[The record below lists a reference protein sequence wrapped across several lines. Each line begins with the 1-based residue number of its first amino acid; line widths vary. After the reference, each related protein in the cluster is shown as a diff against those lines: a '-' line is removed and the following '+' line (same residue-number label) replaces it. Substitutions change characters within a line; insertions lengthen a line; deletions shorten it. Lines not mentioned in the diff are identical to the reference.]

1 MTTQHLNA
9 AARQEQILD
18 AARRLFLT
26 KGYEATTIE
35 DVLTAVGIAKGTL
48 YHHFP
53 GKEAIL
59 DAIVMRTTDAIEERA
74 DRAARNASQPAPAR
88 FLAVVTAAR
97 APREDI
103 ELAQQIR
110 ATGNLRLH
118 VLAMTETWTRLVPI
132 LTRLVE
138 EGAAAGELSTTD
150 PRGSVE
156 VILSAGLTMLDG
168 GLFPSVDD
176 DDTSERRQ
184 DALMHAFTLLLNPV
198 RA

>member
-18 AARRLFLT
+18 AARHLFLT

-59 DAIVMRTTDAIEERA
+59 DAIVLRTVDAIVQRA
-74 DRAARNASQPAPAR
+74 QAAADGPQPATTR
-88 FLAVVTAAR
+88 FLAVV
-97 APREDI
+97 PQEDI

>member
-18 AARRLFLT
+18 AARHLFLT

-59 DAIVMRTTDAIEERA
+59 DAIVLRTVDAIVQRA
-74 DRAARNASQPAPAR
+74 QAAADGPQPATTR
-88 FLAVVTAAR
+88 FLAVVGAAR
-97 APREDI
+97 APQEDI

>member
-1 MTTQHLNA
+1 MVTQHLSA
-9 AARQEQILD
+9 TVRRTQILD

-59 DAIVMRTTDAIEERA
+59 DAIVLRTVDAIVQRA
-74 DRAARNASQPAPAR
+74 QAAADGPQPATTR
-88 FLAVVTAAR
+88 FLAVVGAAR
-97 APREDI
+97 APQEDI

>member
-18 AARRLFLT
+18 AARHLFLT

-59 DAIVMRTTDAIEERA
+59 DAIVLRTVDAIVQRA
-74 DRAARNASQPAPAR
+74 QAAADGPQPATTR
-88 FLAVVTAAR
+88 FLAVVGAAR
-97 APREDI
+97 APQEDL

-118 VLAMTETWTRLVPI
+118 VLAMTETWTRLVPND
-132 LTRLVE
+132 TRNVE
-138 EGAAAGELSTTD
+138 WGPPPGGLSTTD

>member
-59 DAIVMRTTDAIEERA
+59 DAIVLRTVDAIVQRA
-74 DRAARNASQPAPAR
+74 QAAADGPQPATTR
-88 FLAVVTAAR
+88 FLAVVGPAR
-97 APREDI
+97 APQEDI

>member
-1 MTTQHLNA
+1 MTPQHLNA

-59 DAIVMRTTDAIEERA
+59 DAIVLRTVDAIVQRA
-74 DRAARNASQPAPAR
+74 RAAADGPQPATTR
-88 FLAVVTAAR
+88 FLAVVGAAR
-97 APREDI
+97 APQEDI

>member
-9 AARQEQILD
+9 VARQEQILD
-18 AARRLFLT
+18 AARHLFLT

-59 DAIVMRTTDAIEERA
+59 DAIVLRTVDAIVQRA
-74 DRAARNASQPAPAR
+74 QAAADGPQPATTR
-88 FLAVVTAAR
+88 FLAVVGAAR
-97 APREDI
+97 APQEDI

>member
-9 AARQEQILD
+9 AVRQEQILD

-59 DAIVMRTTDAIEERA
+59 DAIVLRTVDAIVQRA
-74 DRAARNASQPAPAR
+74 QAAADGPQPATTR
-88 FLAVVTAAR
+88 FLAVVGAAR
-97 APREDI
+97 APQEDI

>member
-59 DAIVMRTTDAIEERA
+59 DAIVLCTVDAIVQRA
-74 DRAARNASQPAPAR
+74 QAAADGPQPATTR
-88 FLAVVTAAR
+88 FLAVVGAAR
-97 APREDI
+97 APQEDI

>member
-59 DAIVMRTTDAIEERA
+59 DAIVLRTVDTIVQRA
-74 DRAARNASQPAPAR
+74 QAAADGPQPATTR
-88 FLAVVTAAR
+88 FLAVVGAAR
-97 APREDI
+97 APQEDI

>member
-1 MTTQHLNA
+1 MVTQHLSA
-9 AARQEQILD
+9 TVRRTQILD

-59 DAIVMRTTDAIEERA
+59 DAIVQRTVDAIVQRA
-74 DRAARNASQPAPAR
+74 QAAADGPQPATTR
-88 FLAVVTAAR
+88 FLAVVGAAR
-97 APREDI
+97 APQEDI

-156 VILSAGLTMLDG
+156 VVLSAGLTMLDG

>member
-59 DAIVMRTTDAIEERA
+59 DAIVLRTVDAIVQRA
-74 DRAARNASQPAPAR
+74 QAAADGPQPATTR
-88 FLAVVTAAR
+88 FLAVVGAAR
-97 APREDI
+97 APQEDI

>member
-59 DAIVMRTTDAIEERA
+59 DAIVLRTVDAIVQRPPRPA
-74 DRAARNASQPAPAR
+74 SSPSSARPAPR
-88 FLAVVTAAR
+88 RRTSSSPSR
-97 APREDI
+97 SAPPGTS
-103 ELAQQIR
+103 A
-110 ATGNLRLH
+110 
-118 VLAMTETWTRLVPI
+118 
-132 LTRLVE
+132 
-138 EGAAAGELSTTD
+138 STSW
-150 PRGSVE
+150 P
-156 VILSAGLTMLDG
+156 
-168 GLFPSVDD
+168 
-176 DDTSERRQ
+176 
-184 DALMHAFTLLLNPV
+184 
-198 RA
+198 

>member
-18 AARRLFLT
+18 AARHLFLT

-59 DAIVMRTTDAIEERA
+59 DAIVLRTVDAIVPRA
-74 DRAARNASQPAPAR
+74 QAAADGPQPATTR
-88 FLAVVTAAR
+88 FLAVVGAAR
-97 APREDI
+97 APQEDI

>member
-59 DAIVMRTTDAIEERA
+59 DAIVQRTVDAIVQRA
-74 DRAARNASQPAPAR
+74 RAAADGPQPATTR
-88 FLAVVTAAR
+88 FLAVVGAAR
-97 APREDI
+97 APQEDI

>member
-59 DAIVMRTTDAIEERA
+59 DAIVLRTVDAIVQRA
-74 DRAARNASQPAPAR
+74 QAAADGPQPATTR
-88 FLAVVTAAR
+88 FLAVVGAAR
-97 APREDI
+97 APQEDI

-118 VLAMTETWTRLVPI
+118 VLAMTETWTQLVPI

>member
-59 DAIVMRTTDAIEERA
+59 DAIVLRTVDAIVQRA
-74 DRAARNASQPAPAR
+74 QAAADGPQPATTR
-88 FLAVVTAAR
+88 FLAVVGAAR
-97 APREDI
+97 APQEDI

-132 LTRLVE
+132 LPRLVE

>member
-59 DAIVMRTTDAIEERA
+59 DAIVLRTVDAIVQRA
-74 DRAARNASQPAPAR
+74 QAAADGPQPATTR
-88 FLAVVTAAR
+88 FLAVVCAAR
-97 APREDI
+97 APQEDI

>member
-59 DAIVMRTTDAIEERA
+59 DAIVLRTVDAIVQRA
-74 DRAARNASQPAPAR
+74 QAAADGPQPATTR
-88 FLAVVTAAR
+88 FLAVVGAAR
-97 APREDI
+97 APQEDI

-138 EGAAAGELSTTD
+138 EGAAAGELITTD

>member
-48 YHHFP
+48 YNHFP

-59 DAIVMRTTDAIEERA
+59 DAIVLRTVDAIVQRA
-74 DRAARNASQPAPAR
+74 QAAADGPQPATTR
-88 FLAVVTAAR
+88 FLAVVGAAR
-97 APREDI
+97 APQEDI

>member
-59 DAIVMRTTDAIEERA
+59 DAIVLRTVDAIVQRA
-74 DRAARNASQPAPAR
+74 QAAADGPQPATPR
-88 FLAVVTAAR
+88 FLAVVGAAR
-97 APREDI
+97 APQEDI

>member
-59 DAIVMRTTDAIEERA
+59 DAIVLRTVDAIVQRA
-74 DRAARNASQPAPAR
+74 QTAADGPQPATTR
-88 FLAVVTAAR
+88 FLAVVGAAR
-97 APREDI
+97 APQEDI

>member
-18 AARRLFLT
+18 AARHLFLT

-48 YHHFP
+48 YHHCP

-59 DAIVMRTTDAIEERA
+59 DAIVLRTVDAIVQRA
-74 DRAARNASQPAPAR
+74 QAAADGPQPATTR
-88 FLAVVTAAR
+88 FLAVVGAAR
-97 APREDI
+97 APQEDI

>member
-59 DAIVMRTTDAIEERA
+59 DAIVLRTVDAIVQRA
-74 DRAARNASQPAPAR
+74 QAAADGPQPATTR
-88 FLAVVTAAR
+88 FLAVVGAAR
-97 APREDI
+97 APQEDI

-118 VLAMTETWTRLVPI
+118 VLAMTETWTRLAPI

>member
-18 AARRLFLT
+18 TARRLFLT

-59 DAIVMRTTDAIEERA
+59 DAIVLRTVDAIVQRA
-74 DRAARNASQPAPAR
+74 QAAADGPQPATTR
-88 FLAVVTAAR
+88 FLAVVGAAR
-97 APREDI
+97 APQEDI

>member
-1 MTTQHLNA
+1 MVTQHLSA
-9 AARQEQILD
+9 TVRRTQILD
-18 AARRLFLT
+18 AARRLFLS

-35 DVLTAVGIAKGTL
+35 DVLGAVGIAKGTL

-59 DAIVMRTTDAIEERA
+59 DAIVLRTVDAIVQRA
-74 DRAARNASQPAPAR
+74 QAAADGPQPATTR
-88 FLAVVTAAR
+88 FLAVVGAAR
-97 APREDI
+97 APQEDI

>member
-1 MTTQHLNA
+1 
-9 AARQEQILD
+9 
-18 AARRLFLT
+18 
-26 KGYEATTIE
+26 
-35 DVLTAVGIAKGTL
+35 
-48 YHHFP
+48 
-53 GKEAIL
+53 
-59 DAIVMRTTDAIEERA
+59 MRIGD
-74 DRAARNASQPAPAR
+74 
-88 FLAVVTAAR
+88 FAAR
-97 APREDI
+97 APQEDI

>member
-26 KGYEATTIE
+26 KGYEATTIG
-35 DVLTAVGIAKGTL
+35 DVLTAVGIAEGTL

-59 DAIVMRTTDAIEERA
+59 DAIVLRTVDATVQRA
-74 DRAARNASQPAPAR
+74 QAAADGPQPATTR
-88 FLAVVTAAR
+88 FLAVVGAAR
-97 APREDI
+97 APQEDI

>member
-59 DAIVMRTTDAIEERA
+59 DAIVLRTVDAIVQRA
-74 DRAARNASQPAPAR
+74 QAAADGPQPATTR
-88 FLAVVTAAR
+88 FLAVVGAAR
-97 APREDI
+97 APQEDI

-176 DDTSERRQ
+176 DTSERRQ

>member
-26 KGYEATTIE
+26 KGYEATTVE

-59 DAIVMRTTDAIEERA
+59 DAIVLRTVDAIVQRA
-74 DRAARNASQPAPAR
+74 QAAADGPQPATTR
-88 FLAVVTAAR
+88 FLAVVGAAR
-97 APREDI
+97 APQEDI

>member
-18 AARRLFLT
+18 AARHLFLT

-59 DAIVMRTTDAIEERA
+59 DAIVLRTVDAIVQRA
-74 DRAARNASQPAPAR
+74 QAAADGPQPATTR
-88 FLAVVTAAR
+88 VLAVVGAAR
-97 APREDI
+97 APQEDI

-176 DDTSERRQ
+176 DDPSERRQ

>member
-59 DAIVMRTTDAIEERA
+59 DAIVLRTVDAIVQRA
-74 DRAARNASQPAPAR
+74 QAAADGPQPAATR
-88 FLAVVTAAR
+88 FLAVVGAAR
-97 APREDI
+97 APQEDI

>member
-59 DAIVMRTTDAIEERA
+59 DAIVLRTVDAIVQRA
-74 DRAARNASQPAPAR
+74 QAAADGPQPATTR
-88 FLAVVTAAR
+88 FLAVVGAAR
-97 APREDI
+97 APPEDI
-103 ELAQQIR
+103 ELAPQIR

>member
-59 DAIVMRTTDAIEERA
+59 DAIVLRTVDAIVQRA
-74 DRAARNASQPAPAR
+74 QAAADGPQPATTR
-88 FLAVVTAAR
+88 FLAVVGAAR
-97 APREDI
+97 APQEDI

-110 ATGNLRLH
+110 ATGTLRLH

>member
-1 MTTQHLNA
+1 MTTQHHNA

-18 AARRLFLT
+18 AARHLFLT

-59 DAIVMRTTDAIEERA
+59 DAIVLRTVDAIVQRA
-74 DRAARNASQPAPAR
+74 QAAADGPQPATTR
-88 FLAVVTAAR
+88 FLAVVGAAR
-97 APREDI
+97 APQEDI

>member
-9 AARQEQILD
+9 PARQEQILD
-18 AARRLFLT
+18 AARHLFLT

-59 DAIVMRTTDAIEERA
+59 DAIVLRTVDAIVQRA
-74 DRAARNASQPAPAR
+74 QAAADGPQPATTR
-88 FLAVVTAAR
+88 FLAVVGAAR
-97 APREDI
+97 APQEDI

>member
-59 DAIVMRTTDAIEERA
+59 DAIVLRTVDAIVQRA
-74 DRAARNASQPAPAR
+74 QAAADGPQPATTR
-88 FLAVVTAAR
+88 FLAVVGAAR
-97 APREDI
+97 APQEDI

-138 EGAAAGELSTTD
+138 ESAAAGELSTTD

>member
-59 DAIVMRTTDAIEERA
+59 DAIVLRTVDAIVQRA
-74 DRAARNASQPAPAR
+74 QAAADGPQPATIR
-88 FLAVVTAAR
+88 FLAVVGAAR
-97 APREDI
+97 APQEDI

>member
-18 AARRLFLT
+18 AARHLFLT

-59 DAIVMRTTDAIEERA
+59 DAIVLRTVDAIVQRA
-74 DRAARNASQPAPAR
+74 QAAADGPQPATTR
-88 FLAVVTAAR
+88 FLAVVGAAR
-97 APREDI
+97 APQEDI

-138 EGAAAGELSTTD
+138 EGAAAGELSTT
-150 PRGSVE
+150 E

>member
-18 AARRLFLT
+18 AARHLFLT

-59 DAIVMRTTDAIEERA
+59 DAIVLRTVDAIVQRA
-74 DRAARNASQPAPAR
+74 QAAADGPQPATTR
-88 FLAVVTAAR
+88 FLAVVGAAR
-97 APREDI
+97 APQEDI

-132 LTRLVE
+132 LTRLFE